1 MRTSLRSAFAHSPAL
16 GLRTLVRKLGF
27 AFAVFMIVSPAI
39 LVFLWMLSLSLKT
52 ELDNTSYPPVF
63 WPSEPAWYNY
73 VTIFEQNPFL
83 LYIGRIDAN
92 KGCAQLFDLFLEWQ
106 RVRYLTLR
114 EREVDLVLI
123 GRPVLEIPNHPRIR
137 HLGFVSDAD
146 KFDVLAAASLLV
158 MPSYYESL
166 SMVALEA
173 WALGKPVL
181 ANARCD
187 VLLGQCIRSNAG
199 LYYENAGEFGGA
211 VDAILDSPGLAD
223 AMGQR
228 GRRYYADH
236 YDWPV
241 IERKYLDMF
250 ARLTATPPAHDMEPL
265 PGFLDRRR
273 RDKPP
278 ADAVVASLPSGP
290 VRAAENLLETGA

>member
-1 MRTSLRSAFAHSPAL
+1 MAATGIQYYGTGRRKTSTARVFLRPGTGGITINRKPIEQAFPTEA
-16 GLRTLVRKLGF
+16 LRTQIKQPL
-27 AFAVFMIVSPAI
+27 AV
-39 LVFLWMLSLSLKT
+39 T
-52 ELDNTSYPPVF
+52 ET
-63 WPSEPAWYNY
+63 
-73 VTIFEQNPFL
+73 
-83 LYIGRIDAN
+83 G
-92 KGCAQLFDLFLEWQ
+92 
-106 RVRYLTLR
+106 
-114 EREVDLVLI
+114 
-123 GRPVLEIPNHPRIR
+123 
-137 HLGFVSDAD
+137 D